1 MARFNFEE
9 FKLALKKREEERYAK
24 LQEEIRKMRDNIE
37 HFLTLFFEC
46 TTSKNQTN
54 YSNLQMY

>member
-1 MARFNFEE
+1 MFYKNFEK
-9 FKLALKKREEERYAK
+9 FKQELKRREEERYEQ

-46 TTSKNQTN
+46 TTSKTQTK
-54 YSNLQMY
+54 YTELGMY